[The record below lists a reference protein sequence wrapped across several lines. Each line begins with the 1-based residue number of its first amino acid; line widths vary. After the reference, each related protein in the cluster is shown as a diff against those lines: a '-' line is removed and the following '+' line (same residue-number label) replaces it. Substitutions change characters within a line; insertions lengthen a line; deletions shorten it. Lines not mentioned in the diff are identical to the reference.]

1 MAQHGVPEEQTS
13 KHNEK
18 VDKEAKLETFQHGF
32 SEEKIH
38 EHFVMFEKDTK
49 AERGDKSYGTFNED
63 ILKAKK
69 ESTLG
74 KVCKGIFV
82 GNIFIKNAVEEK
94 HDYLLA
100 QSDEFIVIVP
110 FGPIQSVVH
119 VMAIPKIP
127 IYNAVSLGMENA
139 LLVQKMQAAL
149 RKVVTDVLQ
158 PDSIP
163 QRIYLRALN
172 QAIDLDANDRKS
184 IRITQE
190 SNKLDTV
197 NMSGTEATGIL
208 SKKLKDYYDE
218 KKAQEIDLET
228 VVCTDLHIHPTNSV
242 GQLHLHGWIAESSLI
257 TDNGV
262 KLAPKNTPVDRVIT
276 VLSEL
281 RGGKIRQRRFKVIV
295 KNLKNQGLD

>member
-1 MAQHGVPEEQTS
+1 MGA
-13 KHNEK
+13 
-18 VDKEAKLETFQHGF
+18 
-32 SEEKIH
+32 IH
-38 EHFVMFEKDTK
+38 EHFVTFEKETK

-82 GNIFIKNAVEEK
+82 GNIFLKNALEEK

-100 QSDEFIVIVP
+100 QSEEFIVIVP

-127 IYNAVSLGMENA
+127 IYNAVTLGMENT

-149 RKVVTDVLQ
+149 RKVVTDVLE

-172 QAIDLDANDRKS
+172 MAIDLDPKDRKN

-190 SNKLDTV
+190 SNKLDTE
-197 NMSGTEATGIL
+197 NMSGTEATELL

-218 KKAQEIDLET
+218 KIAKGIDLET

-281 RGGKIRQRRFKVIV
+281 RGGKIKERKFKVIV
-295 KNLKNQGLD
+295 KNLKNQGF

>member
-1 MAQHGVPEEQTS
+1 MAQHGVPEEHAS

-18 VDKEAKLETFQHGF
+18 GEKEAKLETFQHGF

-38 EHFVMFEKDTK
+38 EHFVTFEKDTK
-49 AERGDKSYGTFNED
+49 AERGDKSYGTFNDD

-82 GNIFIKNAVEEK
+82 GNIFLKNAVEEK

-119 VMAIPKIP
+119 LLAIPKIP
-127 IYNAVSLGMENA
+127 IYNAVTLGMENA

-149 RKVVTDVLQ
+149 RKVVTDVLK

-163 QRIYLRALN
+163 QKIYLRALS
-172 QAIDLDANDRKS
+172 QAIDLDANDLKS

-197 NMSGTEATGIL
+197 NMSGTEATKIL

-218 KKAQEIDLET
+218 KKVQGIDLEQE
-228 VVCTDLHIHPTNSV
+228 VCTDLHIHPTNSV
-242 GQLHLHGWIAESSLI
+242 GQLHIHGWIAESSLI

-262 KLAPKNTPVDRVIT
+262 KLAPKNTPVDRVIP
-276 VLSEL
+276 VLSDL
-281 RGGKIRQRRFKVIV
+281 RGEKLKERRFKVIV
-295 KNLKNQGLD
+295 KNQGLD